1 MQHFV
6 CCEGHLPRASLRVR
20 FTSSTCHE
28 PRDAGRDVSKFVC
41 LRRPWNG
48 LESGSCVTHIL
59 LPYNELRRVMYFSI
73 CFPTRPLHAAWRGG
87 IHRSRFGCGSSR
99 SMAMVIPPTNPKG
112 SYRAR
117 RRDGGEQTGAWE
129 TRGARQRGRWP
140 LPNMPSD
147 EFGGCPPPRTARH
160 KGGRR
165 EGGPAALTRAVPSED
180 LDSRQRSREVRRT
193 QCEVTGR
200 LLQVKRPERL
210 ARLGPFRFPPTRSR
224 TSPGTRPEPPPSVVL
239 ASVGQASGGRSS
251 RNSR

>member
-1 MQHFV
+1 MREGMFPNSSVYEGPGTVSNQV
-6 CCEGHLPRASLRVR
+6 PVSRIYCCHI
-20 FTSSTCHE
+20 TNY
-28 PRDAGRDVSKFVC
+28 DVSCISPSVSPQGPCTRHGGEVFI
-41 LRRPWNG
+41 G
-48 LESGSCVTHIL
+48 
-59 LPYNELRRVMYFSI
+59 RVSD
-73 CFPTRPLHAAWRGG
+73 AAHRDRWRW
-87 IHRSRFGCGSSR
+87 SSLT
-99 SMAMVIPPTNPKG
+99 MNPKG
-112 SYRAR
+112 SHRAR
-117 RRDGGEQTGAWE
+117 RCDDGEQTGAWE
-129 TRGARQRGRWP
+129 TRGARQGGRWP
-140 LPNMPSD
+140 LPKRPSD
-147 EFGGCPPPRTARH
+147 EFGGCPLPRTARH
-160 KGGRR
+160 EGGRR